1 LGGKKVENNL
11 ESAEIRAT
19 YSALEV
25 WNISGECTVV
35 HHTSYLKLSLVER
48 LLQDSKITGIA
59 GYYSLSILLPKENLE
74 LFQIIE
80 ELQFRKKDIRMVVKD
95 FLADKIDKKQLLEK
109 LRPYVLASRLGRK
122 EE

>member
-1 LGGKKVENNL
+1 MENNL

-35 HHTSYLKLSLVER
+35 RHTSYLKLSLVER

-59 GYYSLSILLPKENLE
+59 GYYSLSVLLPKENLE

-80 ELQFRKKDIRMVVKD
+80 ELQFRKKDIRMTVKD
-95 FLADKIDKKQLLEK
+95 FLADKIDKKQLLER

>member
-1 LGGKKVENNL
+1 VESNL

-25 WNISGECTVV
+25 WNVSGECTIV

-48 LLQDSKITGIA
+48 LLQDCKIVGIA
-59 GYYSLSILLPKENLE
+59 GNFSLNVLLPKENLE

-80 ELQFRKKDIRMVVKD
+80 ELQFRKKDIRMAVKD
-95 FLADKIDKKQLLEK
+95 FLADKIDKKELLERLK
-109 LRPYVLASRLGRK
+109 PYVLAFRLGRK
-122 EE
+122 